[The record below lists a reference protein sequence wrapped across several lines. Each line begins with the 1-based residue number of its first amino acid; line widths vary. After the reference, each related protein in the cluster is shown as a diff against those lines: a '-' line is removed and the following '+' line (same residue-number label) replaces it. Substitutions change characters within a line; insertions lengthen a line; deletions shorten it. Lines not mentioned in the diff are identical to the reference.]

1 MLTTRAVETDVD
13 LRRILALQ
21 RANRRG
27 ARSDAEERAD
37 GFVTVEHSFEMLR
50 ALHAVAPS
58 IVAVDGTELAGYAL
72 VMPVESAPVVPIL
85 APLFERLRG
94 LSHRGRSLAATPHYV
109 MGQVCVDARHRG
121 RGVVDAMYRE
131 HRARLAG
138 RYALVVTE
146 IATRNTRSLHVHER
160 VGFTTLEIYRDA
172 LEEWAIVGWD
182 WCDPGESGVGSGLA
196 RNVTRG

>member
-1 MLTTRAVETDVD
+1 MLSTRPVRTDDD
-13 LRRILALQ
+13 LHRILALQ

-37 GFVTVEHSFEMLR
+37 GFVTVEHSFDMLR
-50 ALHAVAPS
+50 AMHEVAPS
-58 IVAVDGTELAGYAL
+58 VVAVDGAELAGYAL
-72 VMPVESAPVVPIL
+72 VMPVEAAPVVPIL
-85 APLFERLRG
+85 APMFERLRT
-94 LSHRGRSLAATPHYV
+94 LSHRGRSLAEIPHYV
-109 MGQVCVDARHRG
+109 MGQICVDARHRG

-131 HRARLAG
+131 HRALLAG

-146 IATRNTRSLHVHER
+146 IATRNTRSLRVHER

-182 WCDPGESGVGSGLA
+182 WSDPPAPTADSA
-196 RNVTRG
+196 PHRG

>member
-1 MLTTRAVETDVD
+1 MLGTRAVETDED

-37 GFVTVEHSFEMLR
+37 GFVTVEHSFAMLR
-50 ALHAVAPS
+50 AMHEIAPS

-72 VMPVESAPVVPIL
+72 VMPVEAAPVVPIL
-85 APLFERLRG
+85 APMFERLRA
-94 LSHRGRSLAATPHYV
+94 LAHRGRSLAEIPHYV
-109 MGQVCVDARHRG
+109 MGQICVDARHRG

-131 HRARLAG
+131 HRAQLAG

-146 IATRNTRSLHVHER
+146 ISTRNARSMRVHER
-160 VGFTTLEIYRDA
+160 VGFETLEVYRDA

-182 WCDPGESGVGSGLA
+182 WRDRVPARSGL
-196 RNVTRG
+196 